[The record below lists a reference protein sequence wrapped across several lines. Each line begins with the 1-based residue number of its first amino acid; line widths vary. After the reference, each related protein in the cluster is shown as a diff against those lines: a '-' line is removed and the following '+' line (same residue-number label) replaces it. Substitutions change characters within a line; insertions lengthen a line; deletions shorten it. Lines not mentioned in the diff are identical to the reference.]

1 MKSRI
6 IKKAYIMFFL
16 LSYIFY
22 NTEVSIPQFMQTTFT
37 VICLLLFLVWGTF
50 ERKYRIK
57 ELFVYGLTLSIGLAS
72 YAITGMSVFLLILLS
87 IIMIDYDDLKET
99 VRIAFILRV
108 IGLLVLLFLCLFD
121 VTSITKGEVYK
132 SGIYITTYTMGF
144 NHSNQLGQVLGI
156 IIIMFI
162 ILYNKKIKGLANLF
176 IFCSIIVAYRICGSR
191 TMLGCTMLFFL
202 LTVFMKSNKRRKS
215 LCNIIS
221 RYRWLIMT
229 FILFIAV
236 VCPVLMT
243 KLSEKPLMM
252 LYALNAILGSR
263 FSFASAVI
271 NNYDLNLFGNVFDF
285 SYLSHLYGTYAVD
298 NGYINILYNFGI
310 IAFACFVI
318 FSMNAVKNLIQNEY
332 EIYGI
337 FIIIVCVW
345 GLMENI
351 LFVPSVNI
359 PVLFIGVGIKEHVHK
374 RLENGDENINCV
386 DRI

>member
-1 MKSRI
+1 
-6 IKKAYIMFFL
+6 
-16 LSYIFY
+16 
-22 NTEVSIPQFMQTTFT
+22 
-37 VICLLLFLVWGTF
+37 
-50 ERKYRIK
+50 
-57 ELFVYGLTLSIGLAS
+57 
-72 YAITGMSVFLLILLS
+72 
-87 IIMIDYDDLKET
+87 
-99 VRIAFILRV
+99 
-108 IGLLVLLFLCLFD
+108 
-121 VTSITKGEVYK
+121 
-132 SGIYITTYTMGF
+132 
-144 NHSNQLGQVLGI
+144 
-156 IIIMFI
+156 
-162 ILYNKKIKGLANLF
+162 
-176 IFCSIIVAYRICGSR
+176 
-191 TMLGCTMLFFL
+191 
-202 LTVFMKSNKRRKS
+202 MKSNKRRKS